1 MESKNFIVV
10 ERIERFLYLI
20 TVGLILLLI
29 SYGSIAPAAAAGSE
43 AHLKGE
49 FGPLHNWPIVPIH
62 MALLPDGRVFA
73 FGTKMGK
80 LKYTIWNPYIGIGT
94 DAFETLP
101 NITDTNIFCSGQAF
115 IPGTGQALLIGGT
128 NLSSGDDSDDVN
140 IFDPATETLTPQT
153 QSMAF
158 TRWYATAVTL
168 PNGEH
173 VALGGRRTESSSG
186 TSATYSSTPEVRAA
200 DGNWRT
206 LSSAVSDSAYGASRN
221 SWNYPRAWVNPQGSV
236 FILTYQG
243 LMYKLDTSGTGTLS
257 QYTKKTSGS
266 NSNLPSVMFA
276 PGRILSLRNN
286 RVATVVD
293 INGTGEPVLSSGGN
307 LIKDR
312 KYSNATVLAD
322 GRVWVNG
329 GSSTGNDLTGAAL
342 DSELWDP
349 ATRVWTTV
357 ASAATARLY
366 HSASLLLPDGTVLT
380 GGGGNP
386 GPIRQLNGE
395 IYYPP
400 YLFKADGTGELAPR
414 PEVVDAP
421 TNMIGWDQE
430 FSVEATDPIAKV
442 TLVRVGV
449 VTHTFNNEQRFFDL
463 PISQTDN
470 IVSVR
475 SPASANIAPPGFYL
489 LFVWNASGTPSIAK
503 FLHIG

>member
-1 MESKNFIVV
+1 MKYQNFVPMREIK
-10 ERIERFLYLI
+10 RLRFLIL
-20 TVGLILLLI
+20 VSLGLLLFSQGNI
-29 SYGSIAPAAAAGSE
+29 SPSVAAGPE

-49 FGPLHNWPIVPIH
+49 FGPLHNWPIIPIH

-80 LKYTIWNPYIGIGT
+80 LKYTIWNPSIGIGT

-115 IPGTGQALLIGGT
+115 IPGTGQALILGGT

-186 TSATYSSTPEVRAA
+186 TVATYSSTPEVRDL

-206 LSSAVSDSAYGASRN
+206 LSSAVSDSAYGASKN
-221 SWNYPRAWVNPQGSV
+221 SWSYPRAWVNTQGNV
-236 FILTYQG
+236 FILTHQG

-257 QYTKKTSGS
+257 QYTKKTSAS

-276 PGRILSLRNN
+276 PGRILSIRNN

-293 INGTGEPVLSSGGN
+293 INGGEPVLSTGGN

-349 ATRVWTTV
+349 ATRTWTTV

-400 YLFKADGTGELAPR
+400 YLFKTDGTGEFAPR
-414 PEVVDAP
+414 PEIIDAP
-421 TNMIGWDQE
+421 MNMIGWDQE
-430 FSVEATDPIAKV
+430 FSIEATDPIVKV

-463 PISQTDN
+463 PIPQTGN
-470 IVSVR
+470 IVTVQ